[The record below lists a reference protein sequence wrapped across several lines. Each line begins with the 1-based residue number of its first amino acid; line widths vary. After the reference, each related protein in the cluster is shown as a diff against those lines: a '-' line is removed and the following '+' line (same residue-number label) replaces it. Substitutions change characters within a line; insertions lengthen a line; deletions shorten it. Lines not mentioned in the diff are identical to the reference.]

1 MIPITIAPRN
11 ANTTPVVIMLSCSL
25 TSDSCVK
32 GVVIMPQ
39 FVADP
44 TQIRYGTAANFCV
57 HRIKSLILNKLTGK
71 FLVNADAD
79 FGLTTCR

>member
-32 GVVIMPQ
+32 GATIMPQ

-44 TQIRYGTAANFCV
+44 NQIRYGTAANFCV
-57 HRIKSLILNKLTGK
+57 HRIKSLIQKGL
-71 FLVNADAD
+71 
-79 FGLTTCR
+79 FG